1 MNDSAA
7 MKEGE
12 VGVGGD
18 TVGGLCVC
26 ECVKICVCVPED
38 CSCWRWW
45 WGGVWR
51 RGGSTSCQRGQPT
64 LSKITYSTPDFP
76 SSLLQA
82 KLS

>member
-18 TVGGLCVC
+18 SVGGLCVC

-45 WGGVWR
+45 WGGGVEKGW
-51 RGGSTSCQRGQPT
+51 
-64 LSKITYSTPDFP
+64 IN
-76 SSLLQA
+76 
-82 KLS
+82 KLSAWSTDIIQDNIFHSRFSL

>member
-18 TVGGLCVC
+18 SVGGLCVC

-45 WGGVWR
+45 WGGCGEGVD
-51 RGGSTSCQRGQPT
+51 Q
-64 LSKITYSTPDFP
+64 
-76 SSLLQA
+76 QA
-82 KLS
+82 VSVVNRHYPR

>member
-18 TVGGLCVC
+18 SVGGLCVC

-38 CSCWRWW
+38 CICWRWW
-45 WGGVWR
+45 WGVCGEGVD
-51 RGGSTSCQRGQPT
+51 Q
-64 LSKITYSTPDFP
+64 
-76 SSLLQA
+76 QA
-82 KLS
+82 VSVVNRHYPR